1 MNSQSESMSWTKK
14 FGRARGFLY
23 NFALS
28 DNAFPSQ
35 GFSMSDQSGVNR
47 GRRSLV
53 IASACAGGAATVATV
68 VPFAASMLPSER
80 AEALGAPV
88 EVDIGQ
94 LNPGEKMTVEWRGQ
108 PVWILRRTKEMLE
121 EIKQTDG
128 KVADPKSERKKGELT
143 PEYARN
149 EYRSIKPEYL
159 VVVGICTHLGCSPQ
173 DRLKAGP
180 EAFDSQWTGG
190 FYCPC
195 HGSLF
200 DLAGRVYKNKPAPDN
215 LRVPPYT
222 YLSDTRILIG
232 EDKKRA

>member
-1 MNSQSESMSWTKK
+1 MSDPSKPN
-14 FGRARGFLY
+14 RARRKLI
-23 NFALS
+23 
-28 DNAFPSQ
+28 
-35 GFSMSDQSGVNR
+35 
-47 GRRSLV
+47 
-53 IASACAGGAATVATV
+53 IASACAGGAAAVGTA

-88 EVDIGQ
+88 EADVSP
-94 LNPGEKMTVEWRGQ
+94 LAPGEKMTVEWRGQ

-121 EIKQTDG
+121 GIKKADG
-128 KVADPKSERKKGELT
+128 KVADPRSERKKGELT

-149 EYRSIKPEYL
+149 EFRSIKPEYL

-180 EAFDSQWTGG
+180 EAFESDWTGG
-190 FYCPC
+190 LYCPC

-200 DLAGRVYKNKPAPDN
+200 DLAGRVYRNKPAPDN

-232 EDKKRA
+232 EDKKGA

>member
-1 MNSQSESMSWTKK
+1 MGWATK

-35 GFSMSDQSGVNR
+35 GFSMSDQSPVNR
-47 GRRSLV
+47 SRRSLV
-53 IASACAGGAATVATV
+53 IASACAGSAAAVATA

-88 EVDIGQ
+88 EADIGQ

-108 PVWILRRTKEMLE
+108 PVWILHRTQEMLE
-121 EIKQTDG
+121 EIKHADG
-128 KVADPKSERKKGELT
+128 KVADPRSERKKGELT

-149 EYRSIKPEYL
+149 ELRSIKPEYL

-180 EAFDSQWTGG
+180 DAFESDWTGG
-190 FYCPC
+190 STCPC
-195 HGSLF
+195 PGSPF
-200 DLAGRVYKNKPAPDN
+200 DLTGPA
-215 LRVPPYT
+215 
-222 YLSDTRILIG
+222 
-232 EDKKRA
+232 